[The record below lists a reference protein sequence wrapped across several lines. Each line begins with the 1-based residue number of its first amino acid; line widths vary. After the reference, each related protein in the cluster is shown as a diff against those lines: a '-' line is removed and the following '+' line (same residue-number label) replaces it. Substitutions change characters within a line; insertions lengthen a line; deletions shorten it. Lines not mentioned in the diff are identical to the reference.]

1 MTLTGAVFPGEPVR
15 RKRQR
20 HLPRAVRAF
29 DGLGDVEAVREQ
41 LVELRERRDIARER
55 LAQLQAAEAPTVTV
69 TESNDWDVLTLD
81 EQRAIIRAV
90 IDRVTVSPGRGE
102 DRITI
107 EPRGQ

>member
-1 MTLTGAVFPGEPVR
+1 
-15 RKRQR
+15 
-20 HLPRAVRAF
+20 
-29 DGLGDVEAVREQ
+29 
-41 LVELRERRDIARER
+41 
-55 LAQLQAAEAPTVTV
+55 VTV

-90 IDRVTVSPGRGE
+90 IDRVTVSPGRRR